1 MTGKKLQRVLACLLA
16 VLLLSQVGA
25 FSPAVLAADSSGYT
39 LHDGT
44 AVIPAGT
51 SAGDVNR
58 ILAAALVV
66 GFDQMSSE
74 EQNRILAGE
83 WQYECEGKSAISTK
97 NTAWGPI
104 TGFESSK
111 KVGFV
116 TTKHSHPALSANEDG
131 SYPIRLKLADGTLTN
146 EVKVYKAQ
154 KPVSSIALKDGVTI
168 TLPYNA
174 DVSINF
180 DALRERIFDQVVEST
195 TPDMTVNDVT
205 IEYYATATTGAVGEL
220 GHDWVSLEGGKVS
233 IYDYPAISEGNQ
245 QIRISYAGNGTYG
258 AVSAEVAVTFADR
271 ADSHIVLK
279 SGQKVALQYNDDV
292 TVNYDALR
300 ADILQQ
306 VVDEG
311 TTPALTTENTEIK
324 YYAASSTG
332 LFHDWVSLE
341 GEGVYPAI
349 SAGDQKIQIS
359 FKGDDAYKASS
370 DEVTVT
376 FTERPSVTAT
386 QKENPTFRLRY
397 TDKNGTVE
405 PDYENIQ
412 QQVWDAV
419 IESTDPS
426 LTASDVT
433 IEYYATPTITIGGVG
448 KNWAPLEGI
457 TTEIAGQKVGY
468 PAIPEGTQKVRISW
482 AGNKNYAPWTV
493 EADVNITGRPEVE
506 VATKENPTFQLA
518 FTADGE
524 AIYDNIRQQVWD
536 AVVVSTKPA
545 LTVDDVTI
553 EYYAT
558 ATTGATD
565 KLGHAWVALTGGKV
579 NGLTYPA
586 IGEGTQEV
594 RITWGGSKDYAAWQ
608 WQGNVAVT
616 GRADAPFRLKEGVT
630 EGMTVAIVY
639 NRDQSINYEETAQAL
654 RDALLES
661 TDSNISID
669 DVTVQYNAGI
679 DVIKNYQPL
688 NYSPTGSDIIDQ
700 FVKFGLGSQTIHF
713 VWNGN
718 AAYKPLKLDDV
729 TVKMSDNR
737 IKSRIVLKD
746 GVSITYHM
754 DPAVMEQEI
763 FENLIDWD
771 ASTLPEKSTLSV
783 ADFTFEYYGENVL
796 GEEDGGISGGVPDW
810 APVAGGTVNFLN
822 YPQMGAGE
830 NQKVRVS
837 YSGNGEYRP
846 CKNVEGTL
854 TVNKAKVS
862 VKVHSTSIYA
872 DEAKDKLGEGFVTT
886 DPADKFDIYTIYGG
900 MTSDVT
906 TSVFVQLP
914 ERMTNGTIIMLID
927 KTLKDLD
934 KKTLTEMMQQGT
946 TVGEL
951 RKLLSEI
958 VGKGDKLPQPMK
970 DLLKKVGIDID
981 TLVKLN
987 EALNKLPGLL
997 DNVRV
1002 AFGTPDQAGIY
1013 TVCAVTNNKNY
1024 ETGFGMG
1031 TLVVKKHYSG
1041 VKLQW
1046 NQTIPNGKL
1055 TTEEAKNFDFGVT
1068 LMYDGNPAKKQ
1079 TNVHYLYSGF
1089 TSKWKPYSS
1098 TTTPP
1103 TEPGRYV
1110 VTVVTLGGNYQAAPI
1125 TRAFQITK

>member
-25 FSPAVLAADSSGYT
+25 FSPAVFAADSSGYT

-44 AVIPAGT
+44 AIIPAGT
-51 SAGDVNR
+51 SKEDVDR

-66 GFDQMSSE
+66 GFDQMSGE
-74 EQNRILAGE
+74 EQDRILTGE
-83 WQYECEGKSAISTK
+83 WQYACEGKSAISTK
-97 NTAWGPI
+97 NTAWGPV
-104 TGFESSK
+104 TGFDSSK
-111 KVGFV
+111 KFGLV
-116 TTKHSHPALSANEDG
+116 TTKYSHPALSENEDD

-154 KPVSSIALKDGVTI
+154 KPVSSITLKEGVTV

-195 TPDMTVNDVT
+195 TPDLKVNDVT
-205 IEYYATATTGAVGEL
+205 IEYYATATTGAAVGF
-220 GHDWVSLEGGKVS
+220 GKNWAPLEGGKVDS
-233 IYDYPAISEGNQ
+233 LNYPAISEGNQ
-245 QIRISYAGNGTYG
+245 QIRISYAGNDTYG
-258 AVSAEVAVTFADR
+258 AASAEVTVTFADR

-279 SGQKVALQYNDDV
+279 SGQQVALPYTDAM
-292 TVNYDALR
+292 TVDYDTLR
-300 ADILQQ
+300 AAILQQ

-311 TTPALTTENTEIK
+311 TTPSLTAENTEIK
-324 YYAASSTG
+324 YYATATTG
-332 LFHDWVSLE
+332 AAVGFGKNWAPLE
-341 GEGVYPAI
+341 GGKVDGLNYPAI
-349 SAGDQKIQIS
+349 SAGDQQIQIS

-370 DEVTVT
+370 ATTTVT
-376 FTERPSVTAT
+376 FTERP
-386 QKENPTFRLRY
+386 
-397 TDKNGTVE
+397 G
-405 PDYENIQ
+405 
-412 QQVWDAV
+412 
-419 IESTDPS
+419 IE
-426 LTASDVT
+426 A
-433 IEYYATPTITIGGVG
+433 
-448 KNWAPLEGI
+448 
-457 TTEIAGQKVGY
+457 
-468 PAIPEGTQKVRISW
+468 
-482 AGNKNYAPWTV
+482 
-493 EADVNITGRPEVE
+493 
-506 VATKENPTFQLA
+506 ATKENPTFKLD

-536 AVVVSTKPA
+536 AVVVSTNPT

-558 ATTGATD
+558 ATTGAVD

-616 GRADAPFRLKEGVT
+616 GRADAPFRFKEGVT
-630 EGMTVAIVY
+630 EGMTVAMVY
-639 NRDQSINYEETAQAL
+639 NRDQSINYEATAQAL
-654 RDALLES
+654 REALLES
-661 TDSNISID
+661 TAPNISID

-679 DVIKNYQPL
+679 KNYQPL
-688 NYSPTGSDIIDQ
+688 NYSPTGSDFIDQ

-718 AAYKPLKLDDV
+718 ADYKPLKLDDV
-729 TVKMSDNR
+729 KVNMEDHR
-737 IKSRIVLKD
+737 IASAVVLKS
-746 GVSITYHM
+746 GASITYNM
-754 DPAVMEQEI
+754 DANVMLQAI

-771 ASTLPEKSTLSV
+771 ASTLPEKSTLSA

-796 GEEDGGISGGVPDW
+796 GEEDGGISGGVPNW
-810 APVAGGTVNFLN
+810 APVAGGTVNLLT

-872 DEAKDKLGEGFVTT
+872 EEAKDKLGEGFITT

-906 TSVFVQLP
+906 GSVFVQLP
-914 ERMTNGTIIMLID
+914 ERMTKGTIIDLID
-927 KTLKDLD
+927 KTLKGLHQ
-934 KKTLTEMMQQGT
+934 KTLTEMMQQGT

-951 RKLLSEI
+951 RKLLSDI
-958 VGKGDKLPQPMK
+958 VGKGDKLPQSVK
-970 DLLKKVGIDID
+970 DLLKTVGIDID

-987 EALNKLPGLL
+987 EALNKFPGLL

-1013 TVCAVTNNKNY
+1013 TVYAITNNKNY

-1031 TLVVKKHYSG
+1031 ALVVKKHYSG

-1055 TTEEAKNFDFGVT
+1055 TAEEAKSFDFGVT

-1098 TTTPP
+1098 TSTPP

>member
-1 MTGKKLQRVLACLLA
+1 MTGKKLQRLLACLLA

-25 FSPAVLAADSSGYT
+25 FSPAVFAADASGYT
-39 LHDGT
+39 LQDGT
-44 AVIPAGT
+44 AIIPAGT
-51 SAGDVNR
+51 SKEDVDR

-66 GFDQMSSE
+66 GFDQMSGE
-74 EQNRILAGE
+74 EQDRILTGE
-83 WQYECEGKSAISTK
+83 WQYACEGKSAISTK
-97 NTAWGPI
+97 NTAWGPV
-104 TGFESSK
+104 TGFDSSK
-111 KVGFV
+111 KFGLV
-116 TTKHSHPALSANEDG
+116 TTKYSHPALSANEDA

-154 KPVSSIALKDGVTI
+154 KPVSSITLKEGVTV

-195 TPDMTVNDVT
+195 TPDLKVNDVT
-205 IEYYATATTGAVGEL
+205 IEYYATATTGAAVGF
-220 GHDWVSLEGGKVS
+220 GKNWAPLEGGKV
-233 IYDYPAISEGNQ
+233 DGLNYPAISAGDQ
-245 QIRISYAGNGTYG
+245 QIRISYAGNNTYG
-258 AVSAEVAVTFADR
+258 AASAEVTVTFADR

-279 SGQKVALQYNDDV
+279 PDQQVALPYTDAT
-292 TVNYDALR
+292 TVDSDALR
-300 ADILQQ
+300 ATILQQ

-311 TTPALTTENTEIK
+311 TTPSLTAENTEIK
-324 YYAASSTG
+324 YYATATTG
-332 LFHDWVSLE
+332 AAVGFGKNWAPLE
-341 GEGVYPAI
+341 GGKVDGLNYPAI
-349 SAGDQKIQIS
+349 SAGDQQIQIS
-359 FKGDDAYKASS
+359 FKGDDTYKASS
-370 DEVTVT
+370 ETTTVT
-376 FTERPSVTAT
+376 FTERP
-386 QKENPTFRLRY
+386 
-397 TDKNGTVE
+397 G
-405 PDYENIQ
+405 
-412 QQVWDAV
+412 
-419 IESTDPS
+419 IE
-426 LTASDVT
+426 A
-433 IEYYATPTITIGGVG
+433 
-448 KNWAPLEGI
+448 
-457 TTEIAGQKVGY
+457 
-468 PAIPEGTQKVRISW
+468 
-482 AGNKNYAPWTV
+482 
-493 EADVNITGRPEVE
+493 
-506 VATKENPTFQLA
+506 ATKENPTFKLD

-545 LTVDDVTI
+545 LTVDNVTI

-558 ATTGATD
+558 ATTGAVD

-594 RITWGGSKDYAAWQ
+594 RITWGGSKNYAAWQ

-616 GRADAPFRLKEGVT
+616 GRADAPFRFKEGVT
-630 EGMTVAIVY
+630 EGMTVAMVY

-654 RDALLES
+654 REALLES

-669 DVTVQYNAGI
+669 DVTVQYNADITGI
-679 DVIKNYQPL
+679 TKNYKPL
-688 NYSPTGSDIIDQ
+688 DCNETLVL
-700 FVKFGLGSQTIHF
+700 VKFGLGNQIIHF
-713 VWNGN
+713 SWSGN
-718 AAYKPLKLDDV
+718 ADYKPLKLDDV

-771 ASTLPEKSTLSV
+771 ASTLPEKSTLSA

-837 YSGNGEYRP
+837 YSGNDEYCP

-872 DEAKDKLGEGFVTT
+872 EEAKNKLGEGFITT

-900 MTSDVT
+900 MTSDVI

-914 ERMTNGTIIMLID
+914 ERMTKATIIKLID
-927 KTLKDLD
+927 KMLHDLD
-934 KKTLTEMMQQGT
+934 QKTLTEMMQQGT

-951 RKLLSEI
+951 RKLLSDI
-958 VGKGDKLPQPMK
+958 VGKGDKLPQPVK

-987 EALNKLPGLL
+987 EALNKFPGLL
-997 DNVRV
+997 DDVRV

-1013 TVCAVTNNKNY
+1013 TVYAITNNKNY

-1031 TLVVKKHYSG
+1031 ALVVKKHYSG

-1046 NQTIPNGKL
+1046 NQIIPNGKL
-1055 TTEEAKNFDFGVT
+1055 TAEEAKSFDFSVT
-1068 LMYDGNPAKKQ
+1068 LMYDGKPAEKQ

>member
-25 FSPAVLAADSSGYT
+25 FSPAVFAADSSGYT

-66 GFDQMSSE
+66 GFDQMSGE
-74 EQNRILAGE
+74 EQDRILTGE
-83 WQYECEGKSAISTK
+83 WQYACEGKSAISTK
-97 NTAWGPI
+97 NTAWGPV
-104 TGFESSK
+104 TGFDSSK
-111 KVGFV
+111 KFGLV
-116 TTKHSHPALSANEDG
+116 TTKYSHPALSANEDA

-154 KPVSSIALKDGVTI
+154 KPVSSITLKEGVTV

-195 TPDMTVNDVT
+195 TPDLKVNDVT
-205 IEYYATATTGAVGEL
+205 IEYYATATTGSL
-220 GHDWVSLEGGKVS
+220 GALGRAWAPLEGGKV
-233 IYDYPAISEGNQ
+233 DDLNYPAISEGDQ
-245 QIRISYAGNGTYG
+245 QIRISYAGNDTYG
-258 AVSAEVAVTFADR
+258 AASAEVTVTFADR
-271 ADSHIVLK
+271 EASNIVLK
-279 SGQKVALQYNDDV
+279 PDQKVALPYTDAT
-292 TVNYDALR
+292 TVDSDALR
-300 ADILQQ
+300 AAILQQ
-306 VVDEG
+306 IVDEG
-311 TTPALTTENTEIK
+311 TTPSLTAENTEIK
-324 YYAASSTG
+324 YYATATTG
-332 LFHDWVSLE
+332 AAVGFGKNWAPLE
-341 GEGVYPAI
+341 GGKVDGLNYPAI
-349 SAGDQKIQIS
+349 SAGDQQIQIS

-370 DEVTVT
+370 ATTTVT
-376 FTERPSVTAT
+376 FTERP
-386 QKENPTFRLRY
+386 
-397 TDKNGTVE
+397 G
-405 PDYENIQ
+405 
-412 QQVWDAV
+412 
-419 IESTDPS
+419 IE
-426 LTASDVT
+426 A
-433 IEYYATPTITIGGVG
+433 
-448 KNWAPLEGI
+448 
-457 TTEIAGQKVGY
+457 
-468 PAIPEGTQKVRISW
+468 
-482 AGNKNYAPWTV
+482 
-493 EADVNITGRPEVE
+493 
-506 VATKENPTFQLA
+506 ATKENPTFKLD

-536 AVVVSTKPA
+536 AVVVSTNPT

-558 ATTGATD
+558 ATTGAVD

-616 GRADAPFRLKEGVT
+616 GRADAPFRFKEGVT
-630 EGMTVAIVY
+630 EGMTVAMVY
-639 NRDQSINYEETAQAL
+639 NRDQSINYEATAQAL

-669 DVTVQYNAGI
+669 DVMVQYNAG
-679 DVIKNYQPL
+679 IKNYQPL
-688 NYSPTGSDIIDQ
+688 NYSPTGSDFIDQ

-718 AAYKPLKLDDV
+718 ANYKPLKLDDV
-729 TVKMSDNR
+729 KVNMEDHR
-737 IKSRIVLKD
+737 IASAVVLKS
-746 GVSITYHM
+746 GASITYNM
-754 DPAVMEQEI
+754 DANVMLQAI

-771 ASTLPEKSTLSV
+771 ASTLPEKGTLSV
-783 ADFTFEYYGENVL
+783 ADFTIEYYGENVL
-796 GEEDGGISGGVPDW
+796 GEEDGGISGGVPNW
-810 APVAGGTVNFLN
+810 APVAGGTVNLLT

-872 DEAKDKLGEGFVTT
+872 EEAKDKLGEGFVTT

-906 TSVFVQLP
+906 GSVFVQLP
-914 ERMTNGTIIMLID
+914 ERMTKGTIIDLID
-927 KTLKDLD
+927 KTLKGLHQ
-934 KKTLTEMMQQGT
+934 KTLTEMMQKGT

-951 RKLLSEI
+951 RKLLSDI
-958 VGKGDKLPQPMK
+958 VGKGDKLPQSVK
-970 DLLKKVGIDID
+970 DLLKTVGIDID

-987 EALNKLPGLL
+987 EALNKFPGLL

-1013 TVCAVTNNKNY
+1013 TVYAITNNKNY

-1031 TLVVKKHYSG
+1031 ALVVKKHYSG

-1055 TTEEAKNFDFGVT
+1055 TAEEAKNFDFGVT
-1068 LMYDGNPAKKQ
+1068 LMYDGNPAEKQ

-1098 TTTPP
+1098 TETPP

-1110 VTVVTLGGNYQAAPI
+1110 MTVVTLGGNYQAAPI

>member
-1 MTGKKLQRVLACLLA
+1 MTGKKLQRLLACLLA

-25 FSPAVLAADSSGYT
+25 FSPAVFAADASGYT
-39 LHDGT
+39 LQDGT
-44 AVIPAGT
+44 AIIPAGT
-51 SAGDVNR
+51 SKEDVDR

-66 GFDQMSSE
+66 GFDQMSGE
-74 EQNRILAGE
+74 EQDRILTGE
-83 WQYECEGKSAISTK
+83 WQYACEGKSAISTK
-97 NTAWGPI
+97 NTAWGPV
-104 TGFESSK
+104 TGFDSSK
-111 KVGFV
+111 KFGLV
-116 TTKHSHPALSANEDG
+116 TTKYSHPALSANEDA

-154 KPVSSIALKDGVTI
+154 KPVSSITLKEGVTV

-195 TPDMTVNDVT
+195 TPDLKVNDVT
-205 IEYYATATTGAVGEL
+205 IEYYATATTGAAVGF
-220 GHDWVSLEGGKVS
+220 GKNWAPLEGGKV
-233 IYDYPAISEGNQ
+233 D
-245 QIRISYAGNGTYG
+245 
-258 AVSAEVAVTFADR
+258 
-271 ADSHIVLK
+271 
-279 SGQKVALQYNDDV
+279 
-292 TVNYDALR
+292 
-300 ADILQQ
+300 
-306 VVDEG
+306 
-311 TTPALTTENTEIK
+311 
-324 YYAASSTG
+324 G
-332 LFHDWVSLE
+332 LN
-341 GEGVYPAI
+341 YPAI
-349 SAGDQKIQIS
+349 SAGDQQIQIS
-359 FKGDDAYKASS
+359 FKGDDTYKASS
-370 DEVTVT
+370 ETTTVT
-376 FTERPSVTAT
+376 FTERP
-386 QKENPTFRLRY
+386 
-397 TDKNGTVE
+397 G
-405 PDYENIQ
+405 
-412 QQVWDAV
+412 
-419 IESTDPS
+419 IE
-426 LTASDVT
+426 A
-433 IEYYATPTITIGGVG
+433 
-448 KNWAPLEGI
+448 
-457 TTEIAGQKVGY
+457 
-468 PAIPEGTQKVRISW
+468 
-482 AGNKNYAPWTV
+482 
-493 EADVNITGRPEVE
+493 
-506 VATKENPTFQLA
+506 ATKENPTFKLD

-545 LTVDDVTI
+545 LTVDNVTI

-558 ATTGATD
+558 ATTGAVD

-594 RITWGGSKDYAAWQ
+594 RITWGGSKNYAAWQ

-616 GRADAPFRLKEGVT
+616 GRADAPFRFKEGVT
-630 EGMTVAIVY
+630 EGMTVAMVY

-654 RDALLES
+654 REALLES

-669 DVTVQYNAGI
+669 DVTVQYNADITGI
-679 DVIKNYQPL
+679 TKNYKPL
-688 NYSPTGSDIIDQ
+688 DCNETLVL
-700 FVKFGLGSQTIHF
+700 VKFGLGNQIIHF
-713 VWNGN
+713 SWSGN
-718 AAYKPLKLDDV
+718 ADYKPLKLDDV

-771 ASTLPEKSTLSV
+771 ASTLPEKSTLSA

-837 YSGNGEYRP
+837 YSGNDEYCP

-872 DEAKDKLGEGFVTT
+872 EEAKNKLGEGFITT

-914 ERMTNGTIIMLID
+914 ERMTKATIIKLID
-927 KTLKDLD
+927 KMLHDLD
-934 KKTLTEMMQQGT
+934 QRTLTEMMQQGT

-951 RKLLSEI
+951 RKLLSDI
-958 VGKGDKLPQPMK
+958 VGKGDKLPQPVK

-987 EALNKLPGLL
+987 EALNKFPGLL
-997 DNVRV
+997 DDVRV

-1013 TVCAVTNNKNY
+1013 TVYAITNNKNY

-1031 TLVVKKHYSG
+1031 ALVVKKHYSG

-1046 NQTIPNGKL
+1046 NQIIPNGKL
-1055 TTEEAKNFDFGVT
+1055 TAEEAKSFDFSVT
-1068 LMYDGNPAKKQ
+1068 LMYDGKPAEKQ

>member
-25 FSPAVLAADSSGYT
+25 FSPAVFAADSSGYT

-146 EVKVYKAQ
+146 EVKVYKAE
-154 KPVSSIALKDGVTI
+154 KLSSSITLKEGASVK
-168 TLPYNA
+168 LPYNEDGSLNA
-174 DVSINF
+174 
-180 DALRERIFDQVVEST
+180 DALRAAIFAEVVEST
-195 TPDMTVNDVT
+195 TPDLTVNDVT
-205 IEYYATATTGAVGEL
+205 IEYYATATKGAVGEL

-233 IYDYPAISEGNQ
+233 IYDYPAISAGEQ
-245 QIRISYAGNGTYG
+245 KIRITYAGSDTYFSTSQE
-258 AVSAEVAVTFADR
+258 AMVTFTER

-279 SGQKVALQYNDDV
+279 SGQKVALPYVDAT
-292 TVNYDALR
+292 TVDYDALR

-324 YYAASSTG
+324 YYVASSTG

-341 GEGVYPAI
+341 GKGVYPAI

-370 DEVTVT
+370 AEVTVT

-386 QKENPTFRLRY
+386 QKENPTFQLQY

-412 QQVWDAV
+412 QRVWDAV

-457 TTEIAGQKVGY
+457 TTEIVGQKVRY

-506 VATKENPTFQLA
+506 VATKENPTFKLA
-518 FTADGE
+518 FTADGK
-524 AIYDNIRQQVWD
+524 AIYDNIQQKVFD
-536 AVVVSTKPA
+536 AVIQSNELG
-545 LTVDDVTI
+545 LTANDMTI

-558 ATTGATD
+558 AKTGVV
-565 KLGHAWVALTGGKV
+565 KSWMPLTGGKD
-579 NGLTYPA
+579 GSLTYPA
-586 IGEGTQEV
+586 IGEGTQKV
-594 RITWGGSKDYAAWQ
+594 RISWSGSKDYAPWS
-608 WQGNVAVT
+608 WEGDVVVT

-630 EGMTVAIVY
+630 AGMPVAMVY

-661 TDSNISID
+661 TGDVSID
-669 DVTVQYNAGI
+669 EVTVQYNVGT

-700 FVKFGLGSQTIHF
+700 LVKFGLGSQTIHF
-713 VWNGN
+713 AWNGN
-718 AAYKPLKLDDV
+718 ADYKPLKLDDV
-729 TVKMSDNR
+729 TVKMTDNR
-737 IKSRIVLKD
+737 IESKIVLKD
-746 GVSITYHM
+746 GVSITYNM
-754 DPAVMEQEI
+754 DANVMLQAI

-771 ASTLPEKSTLSV
+771 ASTLPEKGTLSA
-783 ADFTFEYYGENVL
+783 ADFTIEYYGENVL
-796 GEEDGGISGGVPDW
+796 GEADGGISGDVPNW

-830 NQKVRVS
+830 QQIRVTFMGDEAYQS
-837 YSGNGEYRP
+837 SKQIEGN
-846 CKNVEGTL
+846 L

-872 DEAKDKLGEGFVTT
+872 EEAKDKLGEGFITT

-914 ERMTNGTIIMLID
+914 ERIRNNKLLKLID
-927 KTLKDLD
+927 DTLSAVGKP
-934 KKTLTEMMQQGT
+934 TLSDIMQKGT

-951 RKLLSEI
+951 KVYLNDILNSNELTVLRGLLSKI
-958 VGKGDKLPQPMK
+958 
-970 DLLKKVGIDID
+970 GIDLD
-981 TLVKLN
+981 TLRQISDTLTKF
-987 EALNKLPGLL
+987 PGLL

-1013 TVCAVTNNKNY
+1013 TVYAITNNKNY

-1031 TLVVKKHYSG
+1031 ALVVKKHYSG

-1055 TTEEAKNFDFGVT
+1055 TAEEAKNFDFGVT

-1098 TTTPP
+1098 TSTPP

>member
-25 FSPAVLAADSSGYT
+25 FSPAVLAADGGYT

-51 SAGDVNR
+51 SNEDVNR
-58 ILAAALVV
+58 ILAAALIE
-66 GFDQMSSE
+66 GFGQMTAD
-74 EQNRILAGE
+74 EQKAILDKGFEYQCHFTNGKLQSAKSYWGTVAGGTTKKEGLGKLSVEYTCPALAANKDGDYKVRLAGTTAE
-83 WQYECEGKSAISTK
+83 VTLTK
-97 NTAWGPI
+97 AEKLSSSI
-104 TGFESSK
+104 TLKQGAS
-111 KVGFV
+111 VRL
-116 TTKHSHPALSANEDG
+116 PYNEDG
-131 SYPIRLKLADGTLTN
+131 TL
-146 EVKVYKAQ
+146 
-154 KPVSSIALKDGVTI
+154 
-168 TLPYNA
+168 NA
-174 DVSINF
+174 
-180 DALRERIFDQVVEST
+180 DALRAAILQQVVDEGT
-195 TPDMTVNDVT
+195 TPSLTAENT
-205 IEYYATATTGAVGEL
+205 EIKYYATATTGAAVGF
-220 GHDWVSLEGGKVS
+220 GKNWAPLEGGKV
-233 IYDYPAISEGNQ
+233 DGLNYPAISAGDQ
-245 QIRISYAGNGTYG
+245 QIRISYAGNNTYG
-258 AVSAEVAVTFADR
+258 AASAEVTVTFADR

-279 SGQKVALQYNDDV
+279 PDQQVALPYTDAT
-292 TVNYDALR
+292 TVDSDTLR
-300 ADILQQ
+300 AAILQQ
-306 VVDEG
+306 VVSED

-324 YYAASSTG
+324 YYATATTG
-332 LFHDWVSLE
+332 AAVGLGKNWAPLE
-341 GEGVYPAI
+341 GGKVDSLNYPAI
-349 SAGDQKIQIS
+349 SAGEQQIQIS
-359 FKGDDAYKASS
+359 FKGDDTYKASS
-370 DEVTVT
+370 ATTTVT
-376 FTERPSVTAT
+376 FTERPSVQVT
-386 QKENPTFRLRY
+386 QKENPTFKLAFN
-397 TDKNGTVE
+397 DDGTAIY
-405 PDYENIQ
+405 DSIQ
-412 QQVWDAV
+412 QRVFDAV
-419 IESTDPS
+419 I
-426 LTASDVT
+426 AS
-433 IEYYATPTITIGGVG
+433 I
-448 KNWAPLEGI
+448 N
-457 TTEIAGQKVGY
+457 
-468 PAIPEGTQKVRISW
+468 
-482 AGNKNYAPWTV
+482 
-493 EADVNITGRPEVE
+493 
-506 VATKENPTFQLA
+506 
-518 FTADGE
+518 
-524 AIYDNIRQQVWD
+524 
-536 AVVVSTKPA
+536 PA
-545 LTVDDVTI
+545 LTANDVTI

-558 ATTGATD
+558 ATSGSVGDAG
-565 KLGHAWVALTGGKV
+565 KAWAPLKGGKI
-579 NGLTYPA
+579 GILTYPA
-586 IGEGTQEV
+586 ISEGTQKV
-594 RITWGGSKDYAAWQ
+594 RISYPGSRDYAPFTIEAD
-608 WQGNVAVT
+608 VAVT

-630 EGMTVAIVY
+630 EGMTVAMVY
-639 NRDQSINYEETAQAL
+639 NRDQSINYKATAQAL

-661 TDSNISID
+661 TDPNISID
-669 DVTVQYNAGI
+669 DVTVQYNADITGI
-679 DVIKNYQPL
+679 TKNYKPL
-688 NYSPTGSDIIDQ
+688 DCNETLVL
-700 FVKFGLGSQTIHF
+700 VKFGLGNQIIHF
-713 VWNGN
+713 SWSGN
-718 AAYKPLKLDDV
+718 ADYKPLKLDDV

-771 ASTLPEKSTLSV
+771 ASTLPSKGTLSA

-796 GEEDGGISGGVPDW
+796 GEEDGGISGGVPNW
-810 APVAGGTVNFLN
+810 APVAGGTVTLLT

-837 YSGNGEYRP
+837 YSGNDEYCP

-872 DEAKDKLGEGFVTT
+872 DEAKDKLDEGFITT

-914 ERMTNGTIIMLID
+914 ERIRNNKLLKLID
-927 KTLKDLD
+927 DTLSAVGKP
-934 KKTLTEMMQQGT
+934 TLSDIMQKGT

-951 RKLLSEI
+951 KVYLNDILNSNELTVLRGLLSKI
-958 VGKGDKLPQPMK
+958 
-970 DLLKKVGIDID
+970 GIDLD
-981 TLVKLN
+981 TLRQISDTLTKF
-987 EALNKLPGLL
+987 PGLL

-1013 TVCAVTNNKNY
+1013 TVYAITNNKNY

-1031 TLVVKKHYSG
+1031 ALVVKKHYSG

-1098 TTTPP
+1098 TSTPP

>member
-25 FSPAVLAADSSGYT
+25 FSPAVFAADDSGYT

-51 SAGDVNR
+51 SAGDVDR
-58 ILAAALVV
+58 ILAAALVE
-66 GFDQMSSE
+66 GFDQMSAE
-74 EQNRILAGE
+74 EQMTLLDHSQWE
-83 WQYECEGKSAISTK
+83 YKCEGTSKISTK
-97 NTAWGPI
+97 NTAWGLI
-104 TGFESSK
+104 SGFTSK
-111 KVGFV
+111 K
-116 TTKHSHPALSANEDG
+116 TLTYTHPALVENEDG

-146 EVKVYKAQ
+146 EVNVFKAQ
-154 KPVSSIALKDGVTI
+154 KPVSSIKLKEGVTV

-195 TPDMTVNDVT
+195 TPDLKVNDVT
-205 IEYYATATTGAVGEL
+205 IEYYATATTGSL
-220 GHDWVSLEGGKVS
+220 GALGRAWAPLEGGKV
-233 IYDYPAISEGNQ
+233 D
-245 QIRISYAGNGTYG
+245 
-258 AVSAEVAVTFADR
+258 
-271 ADSHIVLK
+271 
-279 SGQKVALQYNDDV
+279 
-292 TVNYDALR
+292 
-300 ADILQQ
+300 
-306 VVDEG
+306 
-311 TTPALTTENTEIK
+311 
-324 YYAASSTG
+324 G
-332 LFHDWVSLE
+332 LN
-341 GEGVYPAI
+341 YPAI

-412 QQVWDAV
+412 QQVWNAV

-506 VATKENPTFQLA
+506 VATKENPTFKLA
-518 FTADGE
+518 FTADGK
-524 AIYDNIRQQVWD
+524 AIYDNIQQKVFD
-536 AVVVSTKPA
+536 AVIQSNELG
-545 LTVDDVTI
+545 LTANDMTI

-558 ATTGATD
+558 AKTGVV
-565 KLGHAWVALTGGKV
+565 KSWMPLTGGKD
-579 NGLTYPA
+579 GSLTYPA
-586 IGEGTQEV
+586 IGEGTQKV
-594 RITWGGSKDYAAWQ
+594 RISWSGSKDYAPWS
-608 WQGNVAVT
+608 WEGDVVVT
-616 GRADAPFRLKEGVT
+616 GRADAPFRFKEGVT
-630 EGMTVAIVY
+630 EGMTVAMAY
-639 NRDQSINYEETAQAL
+639 NRDQSINYEETARAL

-661 TDSNISID
+661 TGDVSID
-669 DVTVQYNAGI
+669 EVTVQYNAGT

-700 FVKFGLGSQTIHF
+700 LVKFGLGSQTIHF
-713 VWNGN
+713 AWNGN
-718 AAYKPLKLDDV
+718 ADYKPLKLDDV
-729 TVKMSDNR
+729 TVKMTDNR
-737 IKSRIVLKD
+737 IESKIVLKD
-746 GVSITYHM
+746 GVSITYNM
-754 DPAVMEQEI
+754 DANVMLQAI

-771 ASTLPEKSTLSV
+771 ASTLPEKGTLSV
-783 ADFTFEYYGENVL
+783 ADFTIEYYGENVL
-796 GEEDGGISGGVPDW
+796 GEEDGGISGDVPNW
-810 APVAGGTVNFLN
+810 APVAGGTVNLLT

-830 NQKVRVS
+830 QQIRVTFEGDEAYQPS
-837 YSGNGEYRP
+837 KPSEGN
-846 CKNVEGTL
+846 L

-914 ERMTNGTIIMLID
+914 ERIRNNKLLKLID
-927 KTLKDLD
+927 DTLSAVGKP
-934 KKTLTEMMQQGT
+934 TLSDIMQKGT

-951 RKLLSEI
+951 KVYLNDILNSNELTVLRGLLSKI
-958 VGKGDKLPQPMK
+958 
-970 DLLKKVGIDID
+970 GIDLD
-981 TLVKLN
+981 TLRQISDTLTKF
-987 EALNKLPGLL
+987 PGLL

-1013 TVCAVTNNKNY
+1013 TVYAITNNKNY

-1031 TLVVKKHYSG
+1031 ALVVKKHYSG

-1046 NQTIPNGKL
+1046 NHTIPNGKL
-1055 TTEEAKNFDFGVT
+1055 TAEKAANFDFGAT
-1068 LMYDGNPAKKQ
+1068 LSYNGDNTISQ
-1079 TNVHYLYSGF
+1079 SNVKYLYSGF

-1098 TTTPP
+1098 TETPP

-1110 VTVVTLGGNYQAAPI
+1110 MTVVTLGGNYQAAPI

>member
-25 FSPAVLAADSSGYT
+25 FSPAVFAADSSGYT

-58 ILAAALVV
+58 ILAAALVE
-66 GFDQMSSE
+66 GFDQMTAE
-74 EQNRILAGE
+74 EQDAIVNKGFEYQCHFMKGSAPSFNSYWGSVAGGTTKKEGLGKLSVEYTCPALADNKDGDYKVRLAG
-83 WQYECEGKSAISTK
+83 T
-97 NTAWGPI
+97 TA
-104 TGFESSK
+104 E
-111 KVGFV
+111 V
-116 TTKHSHPALSANEDG
+116 
-131 SYPIRLKLADGTLTN
+131 TLT
-146 EVKVYKAQ
+146 KAE
-154 KPVSSIALKDGVTI
+154 KLSSSIALKEGVSI
-168 TLPYNA
+168 ALPYNEDGTLNA
-174 DVSINF
+174 
-180 DALRERIFDQVVEST
+180 DALRAAIFAQVVENT
-195 TPDMTVNDVT
+195 IPELTVSNVT
-205 IEYYATATTGAVGEL
+205 IEYYATAKSGSFVGVGEA
-220 GHDWVSLEGGKVS
+220 WMPLEGGTK
-233 IYDYPAISEGNQ
+233 DLLTYPAISAGEQ
-245 QIRISYAGNGTYG
+245 QIQISFKGDKTYK
-258 AVSAEVAVTFADR
+258 ASSKTTTVTFTER
-271 ADSHIVLK
+271 AASSIVLK
-279 SGQKVALQYNDDV
+279 SGQQVALPYTDAT
-292 TVNYDALR
+292 TVDFNALR
-300 ADILQQ
+300 AAILQQ
-306 VVDEG
+306 IVDEG
-311 TTPALTTENTEIK
+311 TTPSLTAENTEIK
-324 YYAASSTG
+324 YYATATTG
-332 LFHDWVSLE
+332 AAVGFGKNWAPLE
-341 GEGVYPAI
+341 GGKVDGLNYPAI
-349 SAGDQKIQIS
+349 SAGDQQIQIS

-370 DEVTVT
+370 ATTTVT
-376 FTERPSVTAT
+376 FTERPGI
-386 QKENPTFRLRY
+386 E
-397 TDKNGTVE
+397 
-405 PDYENIQ
+405 
-412 QQVWDAV
+412 AV
-419 IESTDPS
+419 
-426 LTASDVT
+426 
-433 IEYYATPTITIGGVG
+433 
-448 KNWAPLEGI
+448 
-457 TTEIAGQKVGY
+457 
-468 PAIPEGTQKVRISW
+468 
-482 AGNKNYAPWTV
+482 
-493 EADVNITGRPEVE
+493 
-506 VATKENPTFQLA
+506 TKENPTFKLA
-518 FTADGE
+518 FTADGA

-536 AVVVSTKPA
+536 AVVVSTNPT

-558 ATTGATD
+558 ATTGAVD

-594 RITWGGSKDYAAWQ
+594 RITWGGSKDNAAWQ

-630 EGMTVAIVY
+630 AGMTVAMVY

-661 TDSNISID
+661 TGDVSID
-669 DVTVQYNAGI
+669 EVTVQYNVGT

-700 FVKFGLGSQTIHF
+700 LVKFGLGSQTIHF
-713 VWNGN
+713 AWNGN
-718 AAYKPLKLDDV
+718 ADYKPLKLDDV
-729 TVKMSDNR
+729 TVKMTDNR
-737 IKSRIVLKD
+737 IESKIVLKD
-746 GVSITYHM
+746 GVSITYNM
-754 DPAVMEQEI
+754 DANVMLQAI

-771 ASTLPEKSTLSV
+771 ASTLPEKGTLSA
-783 ADFTFEYYGENVL
+783 ADFTIEYYGENVL
-796 GEEDGGISGGVPDW
+796 GEADGGISGDVPNW

-830 NQKVRVS
+830 QQIRVTFRGDEAYQS
-837 YSGNGEYRP
+837 S
-846 CKNVEGTL
+846 KQIEGKL

-872 DEAKDKLGEGFVTT
+872 EEAKDKLGEGFVTT

-906 TSVFVQLP
+906 GSVFVQLP
-914 ERMTNGTIIMLID
+914 ERMTKGTIIDLID
-927 KTLKDLD
+927 KTLKGLHQ
-934 KKTLTEMMQQGT
+934 KTLTEMMQQGT

-951 RKLLSEI
+951 RKLLSDI
-958 VGKGDKLPQPMK
+958 VGKGDKLPQPVK
-970 DLLKKVGIDID
+970 DLLKTVGIDID

-987 EALNKLPGLL
+987 EALNKFPGLL

-1013 TVCAVTNNKNY
+1013 TVYAITNNKNY

-1031 TLVVKKHYSG
+1031 ALVVKKHYSG

-1055 TTEEAKNFDFGVT
+1055 TAEEAKNFDFGVT
-1068 LMYDGNPAKKQ
+1068 LMYDGKPAEKQ

-1089 TSKWKPYSS
+1089 TSKWKSYSS

-1110 VTVVTLGGNYQAAPI
+1110 MTVVTLGGNYQAAPI